1 MNFTWRARSLLALAS
16 LALAVGL
23 LFRQEPLAYAGLT
36 VVLWIGL
43 EWANFRWR
51 TLSVREAFIAR
62 RVIAGQSR
70 GSHALVIDQDAEVCL
85 EVKVARRLSGL
96 RVWLEDAVPHG
107 FSLVEGSPA
116 MVADLAG
123 AETLAWSYTLR
134 PTATRRT
141 GLPGLQAAI
150 SDPQGLFRL
159 QRFVPLR
166 QDVTVLPFMV
176 RPQATVSVLKRQNVQ
191 LLPGKHRFRRPG
203 LSTELLGIRDYQR
216 GDPPRSIAW
225 KATARLDKLMTCE
238 YESEAPIRST
248 ILADLSPVQFLG
260 RPGAARADRII
271 SACASLARLLLS
283 EGDPLA
289 GLVISRSEQTWLPHG
304 LGERQLSRWLL
315 RLLSYTEPLSLDTL
329 EVNDVTRLAW
339 TCGYRRFPELFDD
352 EINYAR
358 ASSFVFGGRRYLVRQ
373 RQQLGLALAH
383 LYGGD
388 AALPV
393 RLVFDDRLYRDYC
406 RRLIEDHPGMVDVA
420 GLYVRPA
427 QARGDEPTTI
437 AALCRGL
444 ISGAAHASDNEL
456 FAIVA
461 AAPREPQHLEQFV
474 EAVRVARAAHHR
486 VLMIDV
492 GSEISAEQFGDP
504 VARQTLIDSQRRQET
519 ERFADL
525 ERRLTRLGAKLAR
538 LDDAR
543 LMEKAA
549 AEVEILRSGRAR
561 SPVRGAL

>member
-1 MNFTWRARSLLALAS
+1 MMADALGAE
-16 LALAVGL
+16 
-23 LFRQEPLAYAGLT
+23 Q
-36 VVLWIGL
+36 L
-43 EWANFRWR
+43 EW
-51 TLSVREAFIAR
+51 T
-62 RVIAGQSR
+62 
-70 GSHALVIDQDAEVCL
+70 
-85 EVKVARRLSGL
+85 
-96 RVWLEDAVPHG
+96 
-107 FSLVEGSPA
+107 
-116 MVADLAG
+116 
-123 AETLAWSYTLR
+123 YTLR

-141 GLPGLQAAI
+141 GLPGLQVTI

-166 QDVTVLPFMV
+166 QEVTVLPFMV
-176 RPQATVSVLKRQNVQ
+176 RPQATLSVLKRQNVQ

-329 EVNDVTRLAW
+329 EVNEVTRLAW

-352 EINYAR
+352 AVNYAR
-358 ASSFVFGGRRYLVRQ
+358 ASSFVFGRRRYHVRQ
-373 RQQLGLALAH
+373 RQQLGLALAQI
-383 LYGGD
+383 YGGD
-388 AALPV
+388 LSLPA
-393 RLVFDDRLYRDYC
+393 RLLYDDRLYRDYC

-420 GLYVRPA
+420 GLYDRPA
-427 QARGDEPTTI
+427 QARGDERSTVN
-437 AALCRGL
+437 AMCRGL
-444 ISGAAHASDNEL
+444 LTGAAHASDNEL
-456 FAIVA
+456 FAVVA
-461 AAPREPQHLEQFV
+461 AVPWEQQNV
-474 EAVRVARAAHHR
+474 DLLVDAVRVARAAHHR

-492 GSEISAEQFGDP
+492 GSETPAEQFGDP
-504 VARQTLIDSQRRQET
+504 IARETLVESQRRLET
-519 ERFADL
+519 ERFAEL

-538 LDDAR
+538 LEDAR

-561 SPVRGAL
+561 TSLRGET